1 MNQFHINLNGEY
13 EARIVGTYSPTDP
26 LTSITITLLTIEGN
40 PVDLASFP
48 QVSPR
53 QWALITGALKRR
65 LDRPKSILTCVVEK
79 SS

>member
-26 LTSITITLLTIEGN
+26 LIPITVSLLTIEGN

-53 QWALITGALKRR
+53 QWALVTSALKRR
-65 LDRPKSILTCVVEK
+65 LDRPKSILTVVEK